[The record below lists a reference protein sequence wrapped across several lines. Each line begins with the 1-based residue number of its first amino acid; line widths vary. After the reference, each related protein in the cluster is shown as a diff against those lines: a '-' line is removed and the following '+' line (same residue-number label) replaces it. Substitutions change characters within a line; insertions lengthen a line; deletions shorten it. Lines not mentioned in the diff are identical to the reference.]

1 MPPPGA
7 AGAGEAFVWIDRQM
21 DAAGNG
27 PTYLRRAEIADVVVR
42 SIHKGVELGHYEL
55 GAYVVMA
62 NHVHL
67 LIRPLI
73 APDRIMQSLKGV
85 TAREAN
91 RLLGRTGEPFWQKES
106 YDHVVRD
113 EGEMGKIRK
122 YIENNPVKVGVV
134 ERAEEFRWSSAG
146 EDRASR

>member
-1 MPPPGA
+1 M
-7 AGAGEAFVWIDRQM
+7 
-21 DAAGNG
+21 
-27 PTYLRRAEIADVVVR
+27 RRAEIADVVVR

-122 YIENNPVKVGVV
+122 YIENNPVKAGMV
-134 ERAEEFRWSSAG
+134 ESAEEFRWSSAG